1 MSSTASLPAP
11 TASFAPDDTPAHM
24 RRCDTTGMSVCLA
37 AEKFIKLN
45 AVAAVV
51 FLLLGGIAAILL
63 ALTRWQAVHLL
74 RVDWFYRILTFHG
87 LNMLIFW
94 ILFFEV
100 AVLYFACTVPLKA
113 RLFSKKVAW
122 VSFGLM
128 LSGAG
133 ICVAGKRRASQD
145 CEPAG
150 S

>member
-1 MSSTASLPAP
+1 MSSTLTLPIPASPEPAAGSV
-11 TASFAPDDTPAHM
+11 T
-24 RRCDTTGMSVCLA
+24 RKCDTTGLNVCLT
-37 AEKFIKLN
+37 AEKCIKLN
-45 AVAAVV
+45 AVCAVV

-94 ILFFEV
+94 SLFFDV

-113 RLFSKKVAW
+113 TLYSKKVAW

-128 LSGAG
+128 LTGAVMVNTV
-133 ICVAGKRRASQD
+133 ILQGKADVLLTS
-145 CEPAG
+145 
-150 S
+150 